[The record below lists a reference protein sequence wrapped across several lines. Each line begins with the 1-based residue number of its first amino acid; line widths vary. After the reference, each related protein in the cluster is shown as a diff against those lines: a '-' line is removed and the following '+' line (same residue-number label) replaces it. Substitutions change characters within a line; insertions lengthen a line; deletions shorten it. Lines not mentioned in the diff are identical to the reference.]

1 MGKKKD
7 VIEEILDTDD
17 KEFESDTRELD
28 CLIYKASTLEELEG
42 ESGGK
47 HPAKWKASVENVSV
61 EIWESRAKIKVK
73 VGSRGAATR
82 VSMRKLANIAVD
94 AIVAE
99 LKKEGAK

>member
-1 MGKKKD
+1 MGEKKD
-7 VIEEILDTDD
+7 VIEQILGTDD

-28 CLIYKASTLEELEG
+28 CLIYKAVEENG
-42 ESGGK
+42 DAGT
-47 HPAKWKASVENVSV
+47 PAKYKASIDNISV
-61 EIWESRAKIKVK
+61 EVWESKAKIKVK
-73 VGSRGAATR
+73 VGSRGAATG